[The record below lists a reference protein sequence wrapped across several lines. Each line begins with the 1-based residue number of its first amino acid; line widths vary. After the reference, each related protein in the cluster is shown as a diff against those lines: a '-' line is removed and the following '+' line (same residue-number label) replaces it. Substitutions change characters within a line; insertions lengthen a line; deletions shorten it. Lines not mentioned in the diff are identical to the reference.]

1 MLNKKLG
8 VVGGMGPLATSIY
21 FERVIQRT
29 AAMKDQEHIDMIILN
44 HASLPDR
51 TQAILEN
58 APETFLNMMQKD
70 LSTLEQLEVSNIA
83 IPCNTA
89 HYYIEA
95 LKEMTRVPIIN
106 MVEETVNEVEIR
118 YGKNAR
124 VGILATNGTI
134 FTGTYERACD
144 QHGLV
149 FVKPAPEVQA
159 MVMATIYDI
168 KADKGIDVSA
178 FEAIVSHMIQE
189 ENCHCVILACTELSL
204 IKLSDAIK
212 SVCVD
217 AMDIL
222 VEKSI
227 VYSGK
232 KLKP

>member
-29 AAMKDQEHIDMIILN
+29 AATKDQEHIDMIILN
-44 HASLPDR
+44 HATLPDR

-83 IPCNTA
+83 IPCNTS

-95 LKEMTRVPIIN
+95 LKEMTHVPIIN

-134 FTGTYERACD
+134 FTGTYERACG
-144 QHGLV
+144 QHGLI
-149 FVKPAPEVQA
+149 FVKPSAVVQA
-159 MVMATIYDI
+159 QVMATIYDI
-168 KADKGIDVSA
+168 KADNAIDIGA
-178 FEAIVSHMIQE
+178 FEAIVTHMIQE
-189 ENCHCVILACTELSL
+189 ENCQCVILACTELSL